1 MEEFNRAVEV
11 SSDISWWLYC
21 SSLPLG
27 LKEWRAKFFK
37 LIFLKAELMESSLCL
52 FNSSFAR
59 QKAFKPLKGR
69 GSANI
74 GTEAAGEPDAAGPA
88 ENEGAEVAC
97 PWERMVSD

>member
-27 LKEWRAKFFK
+27 LQEWRAKFLK
-37 LIFLKAELMESSLCL
+37 LIFLKAELMESSFCL
-52 FNSSFAR
+52 FNSSL
-59 QKAFKPLKGR
+59 QKQSLRDKKLLS
-69 GSANI
+69 SANI
-74 GTEAAGEPDAAGPA
+74 GAEAAGEPDAAGPA
-88 ENEGAEVAC
+88 ENEPAEVAC